1 MSEYPDG
8 FETWE
13 TERRDEFFAGKARAY
28 RAQVDGGFDDRSVGQ
43 PPSSVSLRRASE
55 IEAVG
60 ISWVWRGWLARGK
73 MQLIGGQPGAGKTT
87 LAIKIAATVSA
98 CERWPDGSFATS
110 GNVVIWSGEDDPA
123 DTLVPRLSASGADL
137 EKVFVVEHV
146 IEDNQR
152 RSFDPAKDIVS
163 LRHAIE
169 KAGGAALIIVD
180 PVVSAVAADSHK
192 NSETR
197 RALQPLVD
205 LAREAD
211 AALLGIHHFSKG
223 TAGREPIERI
233 TGSVAFGAL
242 ARVVM
247 VAAKEPDAEDG
258 TAGRR
263 IFARA
268 KSNIGPDDGGFA
280 YSLDLV
286 PMPGHPDIT
295 ASVAVWGDRIDGTAK
310 EMLAVAEAP
319 DGDEAAS
326 ELQEAIDFLLDFL
339 LDGPRLTKEVK
350 KAGAD
355 CGQSWRTIRRAQQS
369 LGIKPAKRGMTEGWE
384 WSLPEGGQQNP
395 KMSIP
400 ETLDTF
406 EKVGHLRGLNGALT
420 DSLDDLE
427 ERKAM
432 AAGSCPEQFLDAY
445 SRLQCQ
451 RPLSIS
457 DADWRQAIDDTGQ
470 LLDRWGSLAAEFQW
484 TPGELFD
491 LPSQDMP
498 GGLVWWLRGEQ
509 VEALGPRFARTKS
522 GRTFNLETGQ

>member
-1 MSEYPDG
+1 M
-8 FETWE
+8 
-13 TERRDEFFAGKARAY
+13 AA
-28 RAQVDGGFDDRSVGQ
+28 FDDRSVGQ

-55 IEAVG
+55 IDAVG

-205 LAREAD
+205 LAREAN

-310 EMLAVAEAP
+310 EMLAVAEA
-319 DGDEAAS
+319 DDNGDATV
-326 ELQEAIDFLLDFL
+326 LQEATDFLVDL
-339 LDGPRLTKEVK
+339 LADGPKPTREIK
-350 KAGAD
+350 KAATD
-355 CGQSWRTIRRAQQS
+355 CGLSWATVRRAQHD
-369 LGIKPAKRGMTEGWE
+369 LKIKPAKRGMADGWE
-384 WSLPEGGQQNP
+384 WSLSEGAHQNP
-395 KMSIP
+395 KMLTP
-400 ETLDTF
+400 ERLSTF
-406 EKVGHLRGLNGALT
+406 ANHEHLRGLNGAVT

-457 DADWRQAIDDTGQ
+457 DADWRQAIDDAGQ
-470 LLDRWGSLAAEFQW
+470 LLDRWGSVAAEFQW

-491 LPSQDMP
+491 LPGHDTP

-522 GRTFNLETGQ
+522 GRAYSGGPNDARVETLAFNPHV